1 MMKTILFH
9 SRLHNFNLKWVA
21 VLGLFMVPL
30 MALQASP
37 RDSVRTEMING
48 KRYIIHQVDP
58 KETLF
63 AISRKYKV
71 TVAEI
76 IENNAK
82 ADAGLAVGQELKI
95 PYKPKSPV
103 QKENNTHKVAPK
115 ETLFS
120 IAKMYEVSVEELK
133 KWNNLAGNTL
143 SAGQELIVKA
153 PEAKT
158 ISSPDYKKLKGVH
171 VVTEKET
178 LFSIAKA
185 YGASLQQLREWNN
198 LTTDEVKTGQP
209 LFVLPPMYL
218 PENTTEPVRQAD
230 QPVKQ
235 TPVRQEVKIS
245 ESVIGSEEVHETG
258 VAEVMA
264 GTEGGR
270 KYLALHKTAK
280 VGTIIKVRN
289 EAAQR
294 EVFVRI
300 TGTLDLPSEA
310 IIKISRSA
318 YDRLGA
324 TDSKFKV
331 ELIYYK

>member
-1 MMKTILFH
+1 MKTLLFH
-9 SRLHNFNLKWVA
+9 LRSRYFKLKIVA
-21 VLGLFMVPL
+21 VLGLLIVSL
-30 MALQASP
+30 TALQASP
-37 RDSVRTEMING
+37 RDSVRTETING

-82 ADAGLAVGQELKI
+82 ADAGLSVGQELKI
-95 PYKPKSPV
+95 PYKPKSPA

-133 KWNNLAGNTL
+133 KWNSLAGNTL

-153 PEAKT
+153 PETK
-158 ISSPDYKKLKGVH
+158 ISSPPDYKKLKGVH

-198 LTTDEVKTGQP
+198 LTSDEVKAGQP

-218 PENTTEPVRQAD
+218 PENTSQLA
-230 QPVKQ
+230 KQ
-235 TPVRQEVKIS
+235 TNEPTKSIPARPEVKIS

-258 VAEVMA
+258 IAEVME

-280 VGTIIKVRN
+280 IGSILKVRN